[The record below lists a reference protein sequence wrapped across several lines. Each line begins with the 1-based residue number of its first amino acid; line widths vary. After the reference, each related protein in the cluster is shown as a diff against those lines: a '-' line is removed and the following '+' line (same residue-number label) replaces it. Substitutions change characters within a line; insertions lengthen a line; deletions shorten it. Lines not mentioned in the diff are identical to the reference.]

1 MFSKQMDVEKLKF
14 CEIMKNRKE
23 STKEKKEGKIRKG
36 KERKTK
42 KELNNFFSHTF
53 KFMFVLFFLYN

>member
-1 MFSKQMDVEKLKF
+1 
-14 CEIMKNRKE
+14 MKNRKE

-53 KFMFVLFFLYN
+53 KFMFVLIFLYN